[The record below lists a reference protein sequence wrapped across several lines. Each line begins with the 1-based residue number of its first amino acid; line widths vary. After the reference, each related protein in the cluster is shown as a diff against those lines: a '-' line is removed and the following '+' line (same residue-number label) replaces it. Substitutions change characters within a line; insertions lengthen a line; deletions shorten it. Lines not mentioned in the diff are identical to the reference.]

1 MESFAQRPLLFGLF
15 LALCWSM
22 SSIASA
28 AGIEGNWRSIDDKTG
43 AAKSIIKI
51 EKNSNGTY
59 SGTIEK
65 VLPQVGYTPKKNCV
79 NCPAPF
85 TDKPIEGLNIIWGLV
100 PVASDD
106 GVYDKGKIL
115 DPLSGKIYR
124 AKLTLG
130 PEGKTLNVRGYVG
143 VSMFGRSQIWQRVSE

>member
-1 MESFAQRPLLFGLF
+1 MRTLAKQSLFIGIV
-15 LALCWSM
+15 LALTCSV
-22 SSIASA
+22 SSA
-28 AGIEGNWRSIDDKTG
+28 ALAGDITGNWRTIDDKTG

-51 EKNSNGTY
+51 EKTANGTY

-65 VLPQVGYTPKKNCV
+65 ILHREGYTPKTHCV

-85 TDKPIEGLNIIWGLV
+85 TDQPIEGLNILWGLV
-100 PVASDD
+100 PLESYE

-115 DPLSGKIYR
+115 DPLNGKIYR
-124 AKLTLG
+124 AKVTLG

-143 VSMFGRSQIWQRVSE
+143 VSMFGRTQVWQRVSE